1 MNAKK
6 CDRCGVF
13 FEEGTDYLIL
23 KEKVVT
29 SDFLFGNE
37 YDLCPICQKDFYNFL
52 NKYKEV
58 IKNEKKQSK
67 NS

>member
-29 SDFLFGNE
+29 NDFLFGKE
-37 YDLCPICQKDFYNFL
+37 YDLCPICQEEFYKFL

-58 IKNEKKQSK
+58 IKNEKK
-67 NS
+67 

>member
-13 FEEGTDYLIL
+13 FEPHDYLIL
-23 KEKVVT
+23 KEKRIVSNT
-29 SDFLFGNE
+29 SPMFPRE
-37 YDLCPICQKDFYNFL
+37 YDLCLTCNEEFYDFL

-58 IKNEKKQSK
+58 IKNEKK
-67 NS
+67 

>member
-13 FEEGTDYLIL
+13 FEAHDYLIL
-23 KEKVVT
+23 KEQPIINDST
-29 SDFLFGNE
+29 RMFPRE
-37 YDLCPICQKDFYNFL
+37 YDLCKICEEEFYAFL

-58 IKNEKKQSK
+58 IKNEKK
-67 NS
+67 